1 MIGETIQKAI
11 QLAKDNN
18 MEVLAIKPHTMH
30 SDDYYLVYILLDRK
44 TDTSRYAT
52 WSYNS
57 TTNDFN
63 LGHYFENSKDALKDF
78 HKRGDIVQV
87 FDKKFAEYLIEELN
101 DIGCEKLGINQE
113 DYLKNIYK

>member
-11 QLAKDNN
+11 QLAIENN

-30 SDDYYLVYILLDRK
+30 PDDYYLVYVLVDRK
-44 TDTSRYAT
+44 VNGSRYAT

-63 LGHYFENSKDALKDF
+63 NGHYFENSKDALKDF
-78 HKRGDIVQV
+78 HKRGDIIQA
-87 FDKKFAEYLIEELN
+87 FDKKFAEDLIEELN
-101 DIGCEKLGINQE
+101 TIGYEPLNEDQQEYIRGI
-113 DYLKNIYK
+113 YR